1 MYRIPEWIVKSDD
14 KYFKELVFPEEM
26 FVDIM
31 GKLLKFGVKKRYDT
45 ESLSAEDAFGKYPW
59 MVAHD
64 NYVAREY
71 VIPYFEHI
79 TNINAWLTVPQH
91 RSLVW
96 LEELVMTKLHLVTK
110 FLQIKER
117 KVELASVFTYIH
129 SPIRTYYKFKEL
141 AEFEEW
147 CER

>member
-1 MYRIPEWIVKSDD
+1 M
-14 KYFKELVFPEEM
+14 LNAQ
-26 FVDIM
+26 
-31 GKLLKFGVKKRYDT
+31 VKKKYDT

-59 MVAHD
+59 MVAHG

-71 VIPYFEHI
+71 IIPYYEKI
-79 TNINAWLTVPQH
+79 TNINSWLTVPQH

-110 FLQIKER
+110 FIQTKER
-117 KVELASVFTYIH
+117 KVEIASAFTYIH
-129 SPIRTYYKFKEL
+129 SPIRTYFKFKEL

-147 CER
+147 WER